1 GAGPSRRGAR
11 SEQARGHHRAS
22 GSTRHRVLAMGLFDA
37 IVPPDT
43 ASPEWQRLPRI
54 TVRPKWVEPPP
65 GPGNA
70 DASDETE
77 NTPPARS
84 GGLFDDIVPPAG
96 PGFASQTAADASDE
110 TDNAAPARSGG
121 LFDNIVPPA
130 GAPASDMAASG
141 GGQ

>member
-1 GAGPSRRGAR
+1 
-11 SEQARGHHRAS
+11 
-22 GSTRHRVLAMGLFDA
+22 MGLFDD

-43 ASPEWQRLPRI
+43 ASSYVATPPGVPRI

-65 GPGNA
+65 GPGYA

-96 PGFASQTAADASDE
+96 PGFAVTASDAVRDLTE
-110 TDNAAPARSGG
+110 QARTRAA
-121 LFDNIVPPA
+121 
-130 GAPASDMAASG
+130 AATMT
-141 GGQ
+141 